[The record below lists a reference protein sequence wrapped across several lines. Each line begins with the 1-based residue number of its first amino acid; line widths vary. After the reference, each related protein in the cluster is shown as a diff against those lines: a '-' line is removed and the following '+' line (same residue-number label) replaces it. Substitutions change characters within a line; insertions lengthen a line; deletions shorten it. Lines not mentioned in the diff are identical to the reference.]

1 MNRDSDSVLD
11 MCGSMFR
18 RIKNSF
24 SSDKN
29 NSYDPAETVRKSS
42 IVQDDV
48 KESFRPLGPDEQDQE
63 VASAVADLDAI
74 YDGEW
79 VTVVWSRNF

>member
-1 MNRDSDSVLD
+1 

-29 NSYDPAETVRKSS
+29 NSYDPAETVRKASL
-42 IVQDDV
+42 VQDDV

-63 VASAVADLDAI
+63 VVGDAI

-79 VTVVWSRNF
+79 VTVVRSPNF

>member
-1 MNRDSDSVLD
+1 

-63 VASAVADLDAI
+63 VASAAADLDAI
-74 YDGEW
+74 YDGE
-79 VTVVWSRNF
+79 

>member
-1 MNRDSDSVLD
+1 

-29 NSYDPAETVRKSS
+29 NSYNPAETVRKAS
-42 IVQDDV
+42 IVQDQ
-48 KESFRPLGPDEQDQE
+48 ESFRPLGPDEQDQE
-63 VASAVADLDAI
+63 VDRAATDLEAI
-74 YDGEW
+74 YDGE
-79 VTVVWSRNF
+79 

>member
-1 MNRDSDSVLD
+1 MTVVIVNRDSGSVLD

-24 SSDKN
+24 SSDKH
-29 NSYDPAETVRKSS
+29 NSYDPAETVRKSY

-74 YDGEW
+74 YDGE
-79 VTVVWSRNF
+79 

>member
-1 MNRDSDSVLD
+1 

-24 SSDKN
+24 SSDKH

-42 IVQDDV
+42 LVQDDV

-74 YDGEW
+74 YDGE
-79 VTVVWSRNF
+79 

>member
-1 MNRDSDSVLD
+1 

>member
-1 MNRDSDSVLD
+1 

-29 NSYDPAETVRKSS
+29 NSYNPAETVRKSS
-42 IVQDDV
+42 IVQDQ
-48 KESFRPLGPDEQDQE
+48 ESFRPLGPDEQDQE
-63 VASAVADLDAI
+63 VDRAATDLEAI
-74 YDGEW
+74 CDGE
-79 VTVVWSRNF
+79 

>member
-1 MNRDSDSVLD
+1 MTLVIVSRDSGSVLD

-24 SSDKN
+24 SSDKT
-29 NSYDPAETVRKSS
+29 NSYDPAETVRKSAL
-42 IVQDDV
+42 VQDDV

-74 YDGEW
+74 YDGE
-79 VTVVWSRNF
+79 